1 MEFWYFEEWPRR
13 RDFEIDKCG
22 VDETVVS
29 VACPHSYITT
39 YMPTDSAF
47 DDSDEEVIVL
57 YNLAAVAFRH
67 DVAEACPPRLEPLGP
82 EKLLFWRSRLSVF
95 HKMMG
100 MSIETFNA
108 LKDFYV

>member
-1 MEFWYFEEWPRR
+1 
-13 RDFEIDKCG
+13 
-22 VDETVVS
+22 
-29 VACPHSYITT
+29 
-39 YMPTDSAF
+39 MPTDPAF

-100 MSIETFNA
+100 MSIETFDA
-108 LKDFYV
+108 LKDFCVQNGLRRTRYMEIDEKLSLFLYIYRFGVS